1 MKQDIRLYIGEQ
13 EVEFKADPKILF
25 NYKISDSTKPTA
37 IKNSFSKS
45 ITIDGTPRNN
55 DIFGNIWNLERA
67 QFYGNDVGVG
77 FNPQVKTPF
86 TLYVNGSIY
95 ESGYCK
101 LESINKKK
109 DGGIQYQ
116 INLFGGLGE
125 LFYALTYVD
134 ADGEN
139 DTKKTLADL
148 QYDLLGDD
156 GSLTETIDLDFTINK
171 ESVFDAWS
179 QIGMSPDAV
188 YDEAEADRPNNYVF
202 NWKWD
207 YVNFMPAYEGI
218 PEDFDSSKV
227 LMNKKGNEDNYTWA
241 KDGYTDANGFALG
254 ELKDQEMT
262 VQETRDYRSYLQR
275 PVFRM
280 KRIIEACQNPI
291 NNGGWEL
298 KLDESFFNRNNPY
311 YEDTWL
317 TLNMLRSNIE
327 GGETETE
334 TEVTLVRRDPKYFDL
349 TTDSEILGDYTN
361 INYTLGI
368 GFNNITSTTA
378 DALYLNYQYD
388 GSNGV
393 ALSEVCRRYIFHSAI
408 ILQMVGY
415 DAIGSVVGYSDIH
428 YLYSG
433 TAAGINPNWD
443 KFKTKWNDNT
453 PNGSIIYHS
462 GYFMKD
468 SAGYVWTDGGG
479 KATGINFRFNSDN
492 KFSRVA
498 LKIVNPYV
506 EQIKEDSFLHWG
518 GFNYG
523 AVYTT
528 QPYLFA
534 TPYVDSSSKDT
545 VNQAMAKGNPVNGNF
560 TYDTV
565 NASLT
570 IKDYEGLFSG
580 TKIRK
585 KDYLSTEKTPCD
597 YLTSYA
603 KMFGLY
609 FWSDPGER
617 PSDEVKYP
625 KGVIHLLT
633 RDSFYDRVNIVD
645 LEKRIDRNKDI
656 KITPSVA
663 TTKWVEFGIE
673 QVESEAAADYQ
684 KTYGQIYGNKRANT
698 GFNFNSD
705 TEQLLPEFAFRSGI
719 EVLETNKFFS
729 FTPGY
734 LYNGFS
740 YNLYMV
746 GADGEYETT
755 EIEIPVSSIPN
766 IALGKNGW
774 LRTDSFPKLQFHSAD
789 NESVD
794 GEDVLVFFE
803 GTSYP
808 YEQIYDTGKYYITD
822 DLAEMQALNDG
833 NPCWIYSADDFTVD
847 NYNSLGVI
855 GPKRIRYTLQTLP
868 VFRRTLPGANG
879 YLIHTLDMGKTNM
892 TFVRNTFVS
901 DDSSIYDKCWKRYIN
916 DMYDIDSRIL
926 SCYVRLDG
934 MNRSDIM
941 RKFYW
946 FDNSLWR
953 VNSIKD
959 WDFSGYET
967 VKMDFVKVQDVENFT
982 INSFTRNPNISFTFP
997 ALKLESSQ
1005 GNNNYYRISSEAQ
1018 DIVGLIYTQ
1027 NAGYWVFENDRF
1039 MLNYEDGTKEWYD
1052 YVDYMTPTTLSGQGD
1067 TFKTFS
1073 IPANTSIMERTWKFQ
1088 ILSGDDEYF
1097 NCYIIQDPAI
1107 VKTLSLNT
1115 YNVSARVDGGS
1126 YPISGVYNNRENDTL
1141 SYTLS
1146 DDGSSWVTVNI
1157 NYNEDNVGIMV
1168 GVSPNSGLARQ
1179 TELELY
1185 NNTSGVY
1192 ATVTIK
1198 QSGSITPTL
1207 SLEPT
1212 TINALAEGKASQNIS
1227 VISNT
1232 DNWYYD
1238 QPTVNWITINGGD
1251 ADSIN
1256 ITINSNPTSFNRTG
1270 AITFMVDDG
1279 ETYISKTLTVNQVG
1293 LVGKVRFGNSS
1304 LTIPTIT
1311 LDAEEGAR
1319 GSISI
1324 TRQNIASTTFIG
1336 SPSNKWTVYDNGNTI
1351 AIVANTANTGTTIIR
1366 GTIQVVCK
1374 DTNGNTITTNLYVNQ
1389 NPSS

>member
-13 EVEFKADPKILF
+13 EVEFKDDPKILF
-25 NYKISDSTKPTA
+25 NYKISDSTKPTV

-55 DIFGNIWNLERA
+55 DIFGNIWNLERT
-67 QFYGNDVGVG
+67 QFYGNNVGVG

-86 TLYVNGSIY
+86 TLYINGSIY

-101 LESINKKK
+101 LESINKNK

-125 LFYALTYVD
+125 MFYALTYVD

-148 QYDLLGDD
+148 QYDLLDYD
-156 GSLTETIDLDFTINK
+156 GNLTETIDLDFTINK
-171 ESVFDAWS
+171 ETIFDAWS
-179 QIGMSPDAV
+179 QIGMSRDAV
-188 YDEAEADRPNNYVF
+188 YDEDEADRPNNYVF
-202 NWKWD
+202 NNKWD

-227 LMNKKGNEDNYTWA
+227 LMNKKGNENAYTWS
-241 KDGYTDANGFALG
+241 KDDYTDANGFALG
-254 ELKDQEMT
+254 ELKNQEMT

-280 KRIIEACQNPI
+280 KHIIEACQNPI

-298 KLDESFFNRNNPY
+298 KLDESFFNYNNPY

-334 TEVTLVRRDPKYFDL
+334 TEVDLIKRDSKYYDI
-349 TTDSEILGDYTN
+349 TTDSDILGDYIN

-368 GFNNITSTTA
+368 GFNNTVSTTA
-378 DALYLNYQYD
+378 NSLYLNYQYD
-388 GSNGV
+388 GSNGI
-393 ALSEVCRRYIFHSAI
+393 AFNEVCRRYIFHSAI
-408 ILQMVGY
+408 IVQMVGY

-433 TAAGINPNWD
+433 KDAGINPIWNI
-443 KFKTKWNDNT
+443 FKSEWNDNT

-468 SAGYVWTDGGG
+468 SSGYVWTDGGG
-479 KATGINFRFNSDN
+479 NATGINFRFNSDN

-506 EQIKEDSFLHWG
+506 EQIKKDYLLG
-518 GFNYG
+518 GSFNYTS
-523 AVYTT
+523 VSTN

-534 TPYVDSSSKDT
+534 NPFIDSSTKDN
-545 VNQAMAKGNPVNGNF
+545 VNEAKAKGRPVNGIF

-565 NASLT
+565 KASLT
-570 IKDYEGLFSG
+570 LKDYEGLFSG

-609 FWSDPGER
+609 FWSDPGEIS
-617 PSDEVKYP
+617 SDEVKYP

-663 TTKWVEFGIE
+663 TTKWIEFGIE
-673 QVESEAAADYQ
+673 QVESESAADYQ
-684 KTYGQIYGNKRANT
+684 KTYGQIYGNKKVNT

-705 TEQLLPEFAFRSGI
+705 TEQLLPDFAFKSGI
-719 EVLETNKFFS
+719 ETLETNKFFS

-734 LYNGFS
+734 LFDGFS
-740 YNLYMV
+740 YNLYKI
-746 GADGEYETT
+746 GNDGEYETT

-789 NESVD
+789 NESID
-794 GEDVLVFFE
+794 GKDVLVFFE
-803 GTSYP
+803 GNSYP
-808 YEQIYDTGKYYITD
+808 YEQLYPTGKYYLTD

-833 NPCWIYSADDFTVD
+833 NPCWIYSTDDFTVN
-847 NYNSLGVI
+847 NYNSGGAI
-855 GPKRIRYTLQTLP
+855 GPKRIRYTLQSLP
-868 VFRRTLPGANG
+868 VFRRTLTGTNG

-901 DDSSIYDKCWKRYIN
+901 NDSSIYDKCWKRYIN

-934 MNRSDIM
+934 MNRIDIM

-982 INSFTRNPNISFTFP
+982 INSFTNNPNISFTFP
-997 ALKLESSQ
+997 ALILEYSED
-1005 GNNNYYRISSEAQ
+1005 NNNYYRIDSKAQ
-1018 DIVGLIYTQ
+1018 DIIGLIYTQ
-1027 NAGYWVFENDRF
+1027 NAGYWVFENDMF
-1039 MLNYEDGTKEWYD
+1039 SLTYANDTEEWYD
-1052 YVDYMTPTTLSGQGD
+1052 YVDYMTPTTMSGDGD
-1067 TFKTFS
+1067 TLKTFH
-1073 IPANTSIMERTWKFQ
+1073 IPANTSTMERTWRFQ
-1088 ILSGDDEYF
+1088 MLSGDDEYF
-1097 NCYIIQDPAI
+1097 NCYITQAAPVI
-1107 VKTLSLNT
+1107 KTLSLNT
-1115 YNVSARVDGGS
+1115 YNVNAIIDGGS
-1126 YPISGVYNNRENDTL
+1126 YSISGIYRNRENDTL
-1141 SYTLS
+1141 SYSLS
-1146 DDGSSWVTVNI
+1146 NNGNSWVTVNI
-1157 NYNEDNVGIMV
+1157 NYNEDNVNIIV
-1168 GVSPNSGLARQ
+1168 GVATNSGLDRQ

-1185 NNTSGVY
+1185 NDNSGVY
-1192 ATVTIK
+1192 ATVTIN
-1198 QSGSITPTL
+1198 QDGSIAPTL
-1207 SLEPT
+1207 SLEPS
-1212 TINALAEGKASQNIS
+1212 TIDALADGIPSQDIMVTSNI
-1227 VISNT
+1227 
-1232 DNWYYD
+1232 DNWYFNE
-1238 QPTVNWITINGGD
+1238 PTVDWITINNDDDEG
-1251 ADSIN
+1251 IN
-1256 ITINSNPTSFNRTG
+1256 ITIDPNSTSDNRTG
-1270 AITFMVDDG
+1270 TITFMADDG
-1279 ETYISKTLTVNQVG
+1279 ETYVSNNLTVNQVG
-1293 LVGKVRFGNSS
+1293 LVGKVQFGTSTLIIPS
-1304 LTIPTIT
+1304 ITI
-1311 LDAEEGAR
+1311 DAEEGSSTR
-1319 GSISI
+1319 VNIYKENILSTSFIS
-1324 TRQNIASTTFIG
+1324 N
-1336 SPSNKWTVYDNGNTI
+1336 PSNKWFIYNNGTYI
-1351 AIVANTANTGTTIIR
+1351 EVVAATANTGTTAIR
-1366 GTIQVVCK
+1366 GNIQAVCR
-1374 DTNGNTITTNLYVNQ
+1374 DTNGNTVTANLFVIQ